1 MNGVRRFLAGGG
13 TPTTPTAQQFPVSPS
28 TPPPTS
34 AFQSPTQ
41 SPAPL
46 AVTPKPS
53 WPPSPPS
60 PLQSPTESSS
70 PNPLDSPKTTTAA
83 LFFRKDR
90 QRPLPTASTTDEGVP
105 GNGSFHSPQSSR
117 ESNGVSPA
125 RSNGSSGQLSSP
137 GAGPSSPRPLPSRVS
152 ELARKPVNME
162 LRPASVVYNA
172 RDDLLISLLASEA
185 IVDSRGCEILS
196 AEEVEE
202 LKKEHQV
209 LSSRLA
215 AMTKKL
221 ALETKIRDAAASL
234 YKANAS
240 YKNVSKQSSEQLEAA
255 NRKVEQAQ
263 RDLWRVSERA
273 NEIQRKLFEH
283 RAGVLSY
290 SVRSLEKKAA
300 PPDGDSSAS
309 GYSSP
314 SRSAQMSPTPSSATS
329 MTTVSSRGRFEHFF
343 AGHSDAVT
351 PTTPRLPPTTAE
363 VTALEEKLKAAT
375 ATLEA
380 ATAKQGEM
388 ARELSHL
395 RLEKEQIETSLGMD
409 LQAAE
414 ETIATLEQSAGRAG
428 DVDVRLQELEAE
440 RAVWR
445 QDRAELEE
453 RRREVDTLER
463 RLEVLEEQSG
473 EVAEMEAVFAH
484 EREELRGMLAA
495 REKKM
500 EETQRQMADLKLQW
514 DIDRSSW
521 EAEKT
526 ALQDG
531 AQSKVV
537 LAECSDALRDLMHTN
552 GIVLTSRDVSLIGLV
567 ASVARHIEDMHA
579 KAEAH
584 ARAEDE
590 WVALRTKLEMDVR
603 VGLDK
608 REALFEEVEEARR
621 VRDEAK
627 AQARDFET
635 QLREQS
641 IAQMAVA
648 NLQAPRGPLDFA
660 TDAASIVALLQPL
673 WAVLPSPEA
682 RASKL
687 SVKNI
692 RPGAPASPILA
703 SRSNPSLSDM
713 DVRSLKTLHDPRVT
727 AAQPSGAFSVEGFV
741 TRVQA
746 LIADDRALIERLIRF
761 AQAHDLLKKNAER
774 AQKLAQESSNA
785 LETYQKQV
793 NMLEDRNLTMMAKQQ
808 AMEEEVQQLLEAMER
823 ITAEKLEIETQAAEQ
838 AETCRQLTDANNAL
852 SARMLALAEES
863 ASAGGSANANKQLE
877 AQLAECNA
885 SLARAKEEIESIRGS
900 QQIQQMAL
908 LEELNNVQ
916 TENSTLREQLRKR

>member
-13 TPTTPTAQQFPVSPS
+13 TPPTAQQFPVSPS
-28 TPPPTS
+28 TPPPGPTLE
-34 AFQSPTQ
+34 SPFQ

-46 AVTPKPS
+46 AVPPKPT
-53 WPPSPPS
+53 WPPSPV
-60 PLQSPTESSS
+60 QSPTDSS
-70 PNPLDSPKTTTAA
+70 PPDPVDSPKTTTAG

-90 QRPLPTASTTDEGVP
+90 QRPLPTASTFDEGVV

-117 ESNGVSPA
+117 ESNGISPP

-137 GAGPSSPRPLPSRVS
+137 GAGPSSPRPLPTRVS
-152 ELARKPVNME
+152 ELSRKPVAME
-162 LRPASVVYNA
+162 LRPTSMVYNA

-221 ALETKIRDAAASL
+221 ALETKIRDAALSL
-234 YKANAS
+234 SKANAS
-240 YKNVSKQSSEQLEAA
+240 YKNVSKQSSEHLETA

-263 RDLWRVSERA
+263 KDLWRVSERA

-300 PPDGDSSAS
+300 PQDGDSSAS

-314 SRSAQMSPTPSSATS
+314 SRSAQMSPTPSSVTS

-343 AGHSDAVT
+343 AGHSDSVT
-351 PTTPRLPPTTAE
+351 PTTPRLPPTMAE
-363 VTALEEKLKAAT
+363 VTALEDKLRAAT
-375 ATLEA
+375 AALEA

-388 ARELSHL
+388 VRELSHL
-395 RLEKEQIETSLGMD
+395 RLEKEQIETTLGMD
-409 LQAAE
+409 LQSAE
-414 ETIATLEQSAGRAG
+414 ETIATLEQSAGRAEG
-428 DVDVRLQELEAE
+428 VDVRLQELEAE

-445 QDRAELEE
+445 RDHAELEE

-473 EVAEMEAVFAH
+473 EVAEMETAFAR
-484 EREELRGMLAA
+484 EREEIRGMLAA

-500 EETQRQMADLKLQW
+500 EETQRQMADMKLQW
-514 DIDRSSW
+514 DIERSSW
-521 EAEKT
+521 EAEKAT
-526 ALQDG
+526 LQDG
-531 AQSKVV
+531 AQSKME
-537 LAECSDALRDLMHTN
+537 LAQYSDALRDLMHAH
-552 GIVLTSRDVSLIGLV
+552 GIVLTSRDVSLMGLV
-567 ASVARHIEDMHA
+567 QSVGRHIEDMHS

-603 VGLDK
+603 AGLDK

-621 VRDEAK
+621 TRDEARM
-627 AQARDFET
+627 QARDFET

-641 IAQMAVA
+641 MAQMAVVS
-648 NLQAPRGPLDFA
+648 LQGPQGPVDFA
-660 TDAASIVALLQPL
+660 TDAASIVALLQPM

-682 RASKL
+682 RANKL
-687 SVKNI
+687 GARNV
-692 RPGAPASPILA
+692 RPGPPSSPVLA
-703 SRSNPSLSDM
+703 SRSNASLSDM
-713 DVRSLKTLHDPRVT
+713 DVRSLKTLYDPRGT
-727 AAQPSGAFSVEGFV
+727 SAQPSGAFTVEGFV

-746 LIADDRALIERLIRF
+746 LIADDRALIERLLRF

-793 NMLEDRNLTMMAKQQ
+793 NMLEERNLTMMAKQQ
-808 AMEEEVQQLLEAMER
+808 ALDEEVQQLHETIEQ
-823 ITAEKLEIETQAAEQ
+823 ITAEKLEIEMQAAEQ

-863 ASAGGSANANKQLE
+863 ASAGGSVNVSKQLE
-877 AQLAECNA
+877 TQLAECNA
-885 SLARAKEEIESIRGS
+885 SLARAKDEIESMRSS
-900 QQIQQMAL
+900 QQMQQMAL